1 MVAKTKTD
9 KNNYICE
16 NVQWK
21 IKKAI
26 KKIDEI

>member
-9 KNNYICE
+9 KNYICE